1 MYCKIMLLCYAKGCI
16 NETSALSN
24 GGECLPTV
32 LHINY
37 QVCITLKR
45 AHCPKCIL
53 MLKHIVQPK
62 ANSMSG
68 HNSSFR
74 YNDKNDKL
82 KIL

>member
-1 MYCKIMLLCYAKGCI
+1 MCHYAFAKGCI

-24 GGECLPTV
+24 GGERLPTV
-32 LHINY
+32 LRINY
-37 QVCITLKR
+37 QVCSITLKR

-53 MLKHIVQPK
+53 MLKHVVQPK
-62 ANSMSG
+62 SNSTLG
-68 HNSSFR
+68 HNSSSR